1 MTWMHLKNSNDV
13 VHEGMIFTEEAA
25 CGKWKDIPN
34 LFQEAKARKK

>member
-13 VHEGMIFTEEAA
+13 VREGMIFTKEA
-25 CGKWKDIPN
+25 GVWEIDDIPN